1 MRGGS
6 RGRLRVSS
14 CGAVA
19 AGASEFSGIAA
30 RRGRFRG
37 ACKVRHSGGLEGV
50 RRAFQKERRRLFK
63 RQLYDESASWI
74 YTAFAAEMF
83 AEFGGEMPF
92 ELKSAILEDLPSF
105 FDFYETMAPCDK
117 PAGVCRM
124 LASIHSLYPAQF
136 RKYRRAAYA
145 IALIYDD
152 EPPIDWPE
160 CNVPSNPTRM
170 SVPTEIFFILR
181 KIRPLSFSRS
191 KGSP

>member
-1 MRGGS
+1 MGIIRKILCAAVLAAACASHLAAQSLPELPNFPVSPLGGADFEALAKSDTPEGWKAFAERS
-6 RGRLRVSS
+6 RKN
-14 CGAVA
+14 
-19 AGASEFSGIAA
+19 AGDF
-30 RRGRFRG
+30 
-37 ACKVRHSGGLEGV
+37 
-50 RRAFQKERRRLFK
+50 FK

-145 IALIYDD
+145 LALIYDD

-160 CNVPSNPTRM
+160 CNLSLIHISEPTR
-170 SVPTEIFFILR
+170 P
-181 KIRPLSFSRS
+181 
-191 KGSP
+191 